1 MIKSII
7 SNRGWAKFHREQWNH
22 WVSDDKPFCRGY
34 AWTYLWS
41 NANHKDNEILMN
53 GRPIKVMR
61 GELVTSIVKLANI
74 WRWGRKKVS
83 NFLNYLE
90 KSGMMEQERTSEYT
104 LVRIVNYESYQGDD
118 EKRNRKRISKEH
130 QRNTN
135 NNDKNEKKVIRNP
148 LTDII

>member
-1 MIKSII
+1 
-7 SNRGWAKFHREQWNH
+7 
-22 WVSDDKPFCRGY
+22 
-34 AWTYLWS
+34 
-41 NANHKDNEILMN
+41 MN